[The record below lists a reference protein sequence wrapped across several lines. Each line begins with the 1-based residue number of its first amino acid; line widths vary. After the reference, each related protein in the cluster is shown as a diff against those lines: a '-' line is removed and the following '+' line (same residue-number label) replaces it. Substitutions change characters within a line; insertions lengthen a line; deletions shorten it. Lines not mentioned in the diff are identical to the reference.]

1 MAQEVSHGTSCNSI
15 RKKFGHPM
23 FQSWRLKLREAEEA
37 VSSGRLDEARRVMV
51 DGRLAE
57 FLPGKRLSDRL
68 AAKLAQRACEHAD
81 HGDWDSA
88 LKDLAAGE
96 AVGGDADGFREPRQS
111 LSQTAIAHI
120 EQRVCGGDVSGALGL
135 LEKFEKYKLTGTA
148 GQSLREVARRLE
160 SARNLSRRGRFAD
173 ACEQLSAA
181 MAIRS
186 DLPALRRQHDDC
198 KAKGEQL
205 RVLAEQLHKTL
216 GESQWDRCAA
226 LADELLALAP
236 EYQVAREAKRRAWA
250 EVGAHLEKSRPNS
263 LPAGLSPANGA
274 SGEDDP
280 SQAPARRRLLLWI
293 DGVGGYL
300 TCLSDEVIIGQATP
314 GTGVDIPILA
324 DISRRHLRI
333 RRESGSY
340 VVEPLHT
347 TRLEGRSI
355 QSVTPLSDG
364 DEIELGSGVRLRFR
378 QPHALSGTARLEIIS
393 RHRTQPYA
401 DAILLMA
408 ESCVLGPKWQNHV
421 VCRDW
426 AGDVVLYRQDDALF
440 CRAADAIEVDGKLCD
455 GRGRLEANSRVVGA
469 DFSLSLEELDR
480 CSIQPLR

>member
-1 MAQEVSHGTSCNSI
+1 MAQEVSNGTSCNSI
-15 RKKFGHPM
+15 REKFGRPM

-37 VSSGRLDEARRVMV
+37 INSGRLDEARRVMV
-51 DGRLAE
+51 DGRLTE

-68 AAKLAQRACEHAD
+68 AARLAQRACEHAD
-81 HGDWDSA
+81 HGDWESA

-96 AVGGDADGFREPRQS
+96 SVGGNTDGFREPRQA
-111 LSQTAIAHI
+111 LSQRALTEI
-120 EQRVCGGDVSGALGL
+120 EQRVGSGDVGGALGL

-160 SARNLSRRGRFAD
+160 SARHLCRRGRFAD

-181 MAIRS
+181 MAIRP
-186 DLPALRRQHDDC
+186 DLATLQQQHADC
-198 KAKGEQL
+198 QAKGEQL

-216 GESQWDRCAA
+216 GENQWDRCAV
-226 LADELLALAP
+226 LADQLLALAP
-236 EYQVAREAKRRAWA
+236 EYQVAQEAKRRAWA
-250 EVGAHLEKSRPNS
+250 EVGANLEKSRANTLPPNW
-263 LPAGLSPANGA
+263 SPANGT
-274 SGEDDP
+274 SGEGD
-280 SQAPARRRLLLWI
+280 SAGGPARRRILLWI

-300 TCLSDEVIIGQATP
+300 TCLSDEVIIGQAMP

-364 DEIELGSGVRLRFR
+364 DEIELGNGVRLRFR
-378 QPHALSGTARLEIIS
+378 LPHALSGTARLEFVS

-426 AGDVVLYRQDDALF
+426 TGDVVLYRQDDELY
-440 CRAADAIEVDGKLCD
+440 CRAAEAIEVDGNLCD

-469 DFSLSLEELDR
+469 DFSLSLEELDK
-480 CSIQPLR
+480 CSSQPLR